1 MRHDR
6 CTAYISQKRAAKF
19 DGTDCSTEQLGFFLT
34 RVLGRE
40 RLCRQGS
47 KASSSP
53 PNINARS
60 RNGGA
65 EPRPL
70 CSSSAAMGCLVWM
83 RKTIRMATKPHKKEG
98 RKGNPYSSLA
108 LVSVWCPCR
117 RFGRDRGGPR
127 VIYSGTPVC
136 LRTVGALSRASVTW
150 RPPTWSE
157 SLWPS

>member
-1 MRHDR
+1 MMRRDDQNF
-6 CTAYISQKRAAKF
+6 IN
-19 DGTDCSTEQLGFFLT
+19 
-34 RVLGRE
+34 E
-40 RLCRQGS
+40 RLTY
-47 KASSSP
+47 A
-53 PNINARS
+53 
-60 RNGGA
+60 NGGDGESLCIA
-65 EPRPL
+65 CGCPPTEVMREAGLQQSCSRPD
-70 CSSSAAMGCLVWM
+70 
-83 RKTIRMATKPHKKEG
+83 
-98 RKGNPYSSLA
+98 PYSSLA